1 MKLDTVYQATDKF
14 LNQMLRGRHGIDY
27 DLTLDKKL
35 SEEEEKPMFNL
46 RVLIDPEKYHWSGY
60 EYSSKYV
67 HTIDYIEDYLDQTLK
82 YIGLSADNFNSID
95 LRFDPKKVKNYY
107 ERIVPEIPRIWK
119 IFQERM
125 SGETKV
131 PNLKQVDILKRDN
144 GDYDLKFHLDK
155 TNLSSTE
162 ELQRIEDYMFHM
174 FFVVAADHGLP
185 MDSHFIEFV

>member
-1 MKLDTVYQATDKF
+1 
-14 LNQMLRGRHGIDY
+14 
-27 DLTLDKKL
+27 
-35 SEEEEKPMFNL
+35 
-46 RVLIDPEKYHWSGY
+46 
-60 EYSSKYV
+60 
-67 HTIDYIEDYLDQTLK
+67 LK

-95 LRFDPKKVKNYY
+95 LKFDPKKVKNYY

-144 GDYDLKFHLDK
+144 GDYDLRFHLDN
-155 TNLSSTE
+155 TNLSNTE
-162 ELQRIEDYMFHM
+162 ELQRIEDYTLHM